1 MPSTRDIAD
10 LSGGANQAGVR
21 AHNERLVLSLVRRH
35 GALSKAQVA
44 RLSGLSA
51 QTVTIIMRALEQDGL
66 LLRGAPVRGKVGQ
79 PSVPMLLNPDGALS
93 FGLKIGRRSADL
105 VLMDF
110 MGEVRARVRET
121 YIYPHTRAVLAFVQ
135 RGVAALTAPLTPP
148 AKGRIAGLGI
158 AMPFELWNWA
168 ETLGVTAQQMDD
180 WRGFDVMAEVS
191 AVCGLPVF
199 LQNDGTAACGAEFLF
214 GHGRATGT
222 YGYFSIGSFVG
233 GGLVLDGRL
242 VTGPTGNAGAFGTI
256 RVAGPDGRR
265 RPLLDCA
272 SMRVLEQMVE
282 HAEGAASD
290 LWDSPEDWSGIG
302 PAVRT
307 WVAQTA
313 GYLSEAILSA
323 CSVLEFEAI
332 IIDGNMP
339 GDERAALV
347 EATVAALAGQDMA
360 GIRPFR
366 LLAGSLGHDAQ
377 VLGGASLPIIA
388 RYLVDTSVLF
398 KGA

>member
-1 MPSTRDIAD
+1 MPNDRDIVD

-21 AHNERLVLSLVRRH
+21 AHNERVVLSLVRRH
-35 GALSKAQVA
+35 GALSKARIA

-66 LLRGAPVRGKVGQ
+66 LLRGTPVRGKVGQ

-93 FGLKIGRRSADL
+93 LGLKIGRRSADL

-110 MGEVRARVRET
+110 MGGVRARVRET
-121 YIYPHTRAVLAFVQ
+121 YAYPQPTKVLAFVK
-135 RGVAALTAPLTPP
+135 RGTATLTDALEPSTR
-148 AKGRIAGLGI
+148 GRIAGLGV

-168 ETLGVTAQQMDD
+168 EALKVPAQHMAD
-180 WRGFDVMAEVS
+180 WRSFDVVAEVA

-199 LQNDGTAACGAEFLF
+199 LQNDGSAACGAEYLF
-214 GHGRATGT
+214 GHGRAAGN
-222 YGYFSIGSFVG
+222 YGYFFIGYFVG

-265 RPLLDCA
+265 QPLLDCA
-272 SMRVLEQMVE
+272 SMWVLEQAV
-282 HAEGAASD
+282 ARAGGAASD
-290 LWDSPEDWSGIG
+290 LWENPMDWSGIG
-302 PAVRT
+302 PALQT

-313 GYLSEAILSA
+313 EYLSEAILSA
-323 CSVLEFEAI
+323 CSVLDFETI
-332 IIDGNMP
+332 IVDGNMP
-339 GDERAALV
+339 GDVRATLV
-347 EATVAALAGQDMA
+347 EATTAALAAQDMA

-366 LLAGSLGHDAQ
+366 LLAGSLGYDAQ
-377 VLGGASLPIIA
+377 VLGGATLPIMA
-388 RYLVDTSVLF
+388 R
-398 KGA
+398 